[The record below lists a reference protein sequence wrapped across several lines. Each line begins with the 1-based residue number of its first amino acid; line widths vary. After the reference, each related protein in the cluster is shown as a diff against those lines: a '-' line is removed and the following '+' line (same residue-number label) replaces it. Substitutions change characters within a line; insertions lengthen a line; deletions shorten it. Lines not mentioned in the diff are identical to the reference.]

1 MREAPPEAGLFASL
15 RRMLATLS
23 ELLQTRL
30 ELVSV
35 EVEEQLQYALELML
49 RSVAAIFFA
58 TTALLLLAL
67 TVVIAFWDSHRL
79 LAAVLVT
86 VAFLVAALAAALGVR
101 RRLRRRPKFMAATVA
116 ELGGDAD
123 ALRRDRS

>member
-49 RSVAAIFFA
+49 WSVAAIFFA